1 MVVHKQW
8 VPGGREEGEERGREG
23 GEREGGEGGREGGR
37 KRGGRK
43 GGRGREEREGGR
55 GGEVKYMSLDKQE
68 NGKINCLT
76 N

>member
-1 MVVHKQW
+1 MVVHEQW
-8 VPGGREEGEERGREG
+8 GPGGREEGEER
-23 GEREGGEGGREGGR
+23 
-37 KRGGRK
+37 GRK

>member
-1 MVVHKQW
+1 M
-8 VPGGREEGEERGREG
+8 REEGE
-23 GEREGGEGGREGGR
+23 
-37 KRGGRK
+37 